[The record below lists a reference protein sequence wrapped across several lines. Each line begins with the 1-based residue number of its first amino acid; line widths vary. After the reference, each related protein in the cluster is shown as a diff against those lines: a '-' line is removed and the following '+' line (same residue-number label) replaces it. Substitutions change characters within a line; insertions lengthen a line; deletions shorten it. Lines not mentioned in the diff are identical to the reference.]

1 MWNSSYCKANY
12 DCNYCHTLVIPVSVS
27 LQVTVHLHNAGA
39 TLLTGVGFL
48 DSSYWCSWF
57 GRAGRELP
65 WEPQGCL
72 WSQTQTHTH
81 THTHTENTLNTAAH
95 WEVLTVPLFITSTLC
110 LSSPL
115 SVSGACLCFPTRH
128 HQLSTRGTRFMK
140 WVSTHWSLSL
150 HERMSLLSGCIRPA
164 VYQGRGGRGGHM
176 YFMICCSKH
185 KLHTGE
191 LFPTSCTGD
200 GHMEAQVRSQ

>member
-48 DSSYWCSWF
+48 DSSYWRSWF

-81 THTHTENTLNTAAH
+81 THTHREHFKHSCSLGGSDSPSVHHINTLFVFTA
-95 WEVLTVPLFITSTLC
+95 LCQRSLFVFPHSSSPAQHPRDTLHEMGFHTLVIITSWKNVVTIWMYSPSR
-110 LSSPL
+110 LS
-115 SVSGACLCFPTRH
+115 R
-128 HQLSTRGTRFMK
+128 QRGERR
-140 WVSTHWSLSL
+140 THVF
-150 HERMSLLSGCIRPA
+150 HDLL
-164 VYQGRGGRGGHM
+164 
-176 YFMICCSKH
+176 FK
-185 KLHTGE
+185 T
-191 LFPTSCTGD
+191 
-200 GHMEAQVRSQ
+200 